1 MTYTPKTTK
10 HCWKKLKKAQVMERH
25 LTFLTGRPIVKMSQP
40 PEVIYRLNGAFVG
53 VQMETRAAPNIQ
65 EPS

>member
-1 MTYTPKTTK
+1 
-10 HCWKKLKKAQVMERH
+10 MERH